1 VKSVFPLREVLLFDL
16 HLSVVDRIWDWSKI
30 MKLADKIAVVTG
42 GASGIGKA
50 IVKRFFDEGARV
62 VVADRNDAA
71 AEALARSLGAGAF
84 DVPLDVTKQESI
96 DRLVTVVTER
106 AGGIDIL
113 VNCAAV
119 YALTPLTEVSREQWS
134 TMFSINVDGTF
145 FTMQAVAKQ
154 MIKQG
159 RGGKIVNLASQAG
172 RRGERLGAAYCATK
186 AAVISFT
193 QSAGL
198 ALIEH
203 QINVNA
209 IAPGIIDTPMW
220 DVVDSEFARIE
231 NLPIGEKKR
240 QVSEMI
246 PFKRMG
252 RPEEVAGCAV
262 FLASEDSDYVI
273 AQTYGV
279 DGGNWMA

>member
-1 VKSVFPLREVLLFDL
+1 
-16 HLSVVDRIWDWSKI
+16 
-30 MKLADKIAVVTG
+30 MKLADKVAIVTG

-50 IVKRFFDEGARV
+50 IAKRFFDEGARL
-62 VVADRNDAA
+62 VVADRDEAA
-71 AEALARSLGAGAF
+71 AEALAKSLGAGAF
-84 DVPLDVTKQESI
+84 SVPLEVTKQESI
-96 DRLVTVVTER
+96 DHLVAVVVER
-106 AGGIDIL
+106 AGGIDVL

-119 YALTPLTEVSREQWS
+119 YALTPVTEVSREQWS
-134 TMFSINVDGTF
+134 TLFSINVDGTF

-159 RGGKIVNLASQAG
+159 RGGKIINLASQAG

-186 AAVISFT
+186 AAVISLT

-203 QINVNA
+203 RINVNA

-220 DVVDSEFARIE
+220 DVVDREFATLE
-231 NLPIGEKKR
+231 NIPVGEKRR
-240 QVSEMI
+240 QISRQI
-246 PFKRMG
+246 PFGRMG
-252 RPEEVAGCAV
+252 QPEEVTGCAV
-262 FLASEDSDYVI
+262 FLASDDSDYVI

>member
-1 VKSVFPLREVLLFDL
+1 
-16 HLSVVDRIWDWSKI
+16 
-30 MKLADKIAVVTG
+30 MKLADKVAIVTG

-50 IVKRFFDEGARV
+50 IVKRFFDEGARL
-62 VVADRNDAA
+62 VVADRDETA
-71 AEALARSLGAGAF
+71 AEALAKSLGAGAF
-84 DVPLDVTKQESI
+84 SVPLEVTKQESI
-96 DRLVTVVTER
+96 DHLVAVVAGR
-106 AGGIDIL
+106 AGGIDVL

-119 YALTPLTEVSREQWS
+119 YALTPVTEVSREQWS
-134 TMFSINVDGTF
+134 TLFSINVDGTF

-159 RGGKIVNLASQAG
+159 RGGKIINLASQAG

-186 AAVISFT
+186 AAVISLT

-203 QINVNA
+203 RINVNA

-220 DVVDSEFARIE
+220 DVVDREFASLE
-231 NLPIGEKKR
+231 NIPVGEKKR
-240 QVSEMI
+240 QVSRQI
-246 PFKRMG
+246 PYGRMG
-252 RPEEVAGCAV
+252 QPEEVTGCAV

>member
-1 VKSVFPLREVLLFDL
+1 
-16 HLSVVDRIWDWSKI
+16 
-30 MKLADKIAVVTG
+30 MKLADKVAIVTG

-50 IVKRFFDEGARV
+50 IVKRFFDEGARL
-62 VVADRNDAA
+62 VVADRDETA
-71 AEALARSLGAGAF
+71 AEALAKSLGAGAF
-84 DVPLDVTKQESI
+84 SVPLEVTKQESI
-96 DRLVTVVTER
+96 DHLVAVVTER

-119 YALTPLTEVSREQWS
+119 YALTPVTEVSREQWS
-134 TMFSINVDGTF
+134 TLFSINVDGTF

-159 RGGKIVNLASQAG
+159 RGGKIINLSSQAG

-186 AAVISFT
+186 AAVISLT

-203 QINVNA
+203 RINVNA

-220 DVVDSEFARIE
+220 DVVDSEFASLDNI
-231 NLPIGEKKR
+231 PVGEKKR
-240 QVSEMI
+240 QVSRQI
-246 PFKRMG
+246 PYGRMG
-252 RPEEVAGCAV
+252 QPEEVTGCAV
-262 FLASEDSDYVI
+262 FLASDDSDYVI

>member
-1 VKSVFPLREVLLFDL
+1 
-16 HLSVVDRIWDWSKI
+16 
-30 MKLADKIAVVTG
+30 MKLTDKVAIVTG

-50 IVKRFFDEGARV
+50 VVKRFFDEGARV
-62 VVADRNDAA
+62 VVADRDIAA
-71 AEALARSLGAGAF
+71 AEALARSLGANALS
-84 DVPLDVTKQESI
+84 VPLDVTRQESI
-96 DRLVTVVTER
+96 NSLVTVVTER
-106 AGGIDIL
+106 ASGIDIL
-113 VNCAAV
+113 VNCAAI
-119 YALTPLTEVSREQWS
+119 YALTPVTEVSREQWS
-134 TMFSINVDGTF
+134 KLFSINVAGTF

-159 RGGKIVNLASQAG
+159 RGGKIINLASQAG

-186 AAVISFT
+186 AAVISLT

-203 QINVNA
+203 RINVNA
-209 IAPGIIDTPMW
+209 IAPGVIDTPMW
-220 DVVDSEFARIE
+220 DLVDREFARLE
-231 NLPIGEKKR
+231 NLPVGEKKR
-240 QVSEMI
+240 QVSQQI
-246 PFKRMG
+246 PFGRMG

>member
-1 VKSVFPLREVLLFDL
+1 
-16 HLSVVDRIWDWSKI
+16 
-30 MKLADKIAVVTG
+30 MKLADKVAIVTG

-50 IVKRFFDEGARV
+50 IAKRFFDEGARL
-62 VVADRNDAA
+62 VVADRDEAA
-71 AEALARSLGAGAF
+71 AEALAKSLGAGAF
-84 DVPLDVTKQESI
+84 SVPLEVTKQESI
-96 DRLVTVVTER
+96 DHLVAVVAEH
-106 AGGIDIL
+106 AGSIDVL

-119 YALTPLTEVSREQWS
+119 YALTPVTEVSREQWS
-134 TMFSINVDGTF
+134 TLFSVNVDGTF

-159 RGGKIVNLASQAG
+159 RGGKIINLASQAG

-186 AAVISFT
+186 AAVISLT

-203 QINVNA
+203 RINVNA

-220 DVVDSEFARIE
+220 DVVDREFARLE
-231 NLPIGEKKR
+231 NIPVGEKKR
-240 QVSEMI
+240 QISQQI
-246 PFKRMG
+246 PYGRMG
-252 RPEEVAGCAV
+252 QPEEVTGCGV
-262 FLASEDSDYVI
+262 FLASDDSDYVI

>member
-1 VKSVFPLREVLLFDL
+1 
-16 HLSVVDRIWDWSKI
+16 
-30 MKLADKIAVVTG
+30 MKLADKVAIVTG

-50 IVKRFFDEGARV
+50 IVKRFFDEGARL
-62 VVADRNDAA
+62 VVADRDETA
-71 AEALARSLGAGAF
+71 AEALAKSLGAGAF
-84 DVPLDVTKQESI
+84 SVPLEVTKQESI
-96 DRLVTVVTER
+96 DHLVAVVAER
-106 AGGIDIL
+106 AGGIDVL

-119 YALTPLTEVSREQWS
+119 YALTPVTEVSREQWS
-134 TMFSINVDGTF
+134 TLFSINVDGTF

-154 MIKQG
+154 MIKQR
-159 RGGKIVNLASQAG
+159 RGGKIINLASQAG

-186 AAVISFT
+186 AAVISLT

-203 QINVNA
+203 RINVNA

-220 DVVDSEFARIE
+220 DVVDREFARLE
-231 NLPIGEKKR
+231 NMPVGEKKR
-240 QVSEMI
+240 QISRQI
-246 PFKRMG
+246 PYGRMG
-252 RPEEVAGCAV
+252 QPEEVTGCAV
-262 FLASEDSDYVI
+262 FLASDDSDYVI

>member
-1 VKSVFPLREVLLFDL
+1 
-16 HLSVVDRIWDWSKI
+16 
-30 MKLADKIAVVTG
+30 MKLADKVAIVTG

-50 IVKRFFDEGARV
+50 IVKRFFDEGARL
-62 VVADRNDAA
+62 VVADRDETA
-71 AEALARSLGAGAF
+71 AEALAKSLGAGAF
-84 DVPLDVTKQESI
+84 SVPLEVTKQESI
-96 DRLVTVVTER
+96 DHLVAVVAER
-106 AGGIDIL
+106 AGGIDVL

-119 YALTPLTEVSREQWS
+119 YALTPVTEVSRDEWS
-134 TMFSINVDGTF
+134 TLFSINVDGTF

-154 MIKQG
+154 MIKQR
-159 RGGKIVNLASQAG
+159 RGGKIINLASQAG

-186 AAVISFT
+186 AAVISLT

-203 QINVNA
+203 RINVNA

-220 DVVDSEFARIE
+220 DVVDREFARLE
-231 NLPIGEKKR
+231 NIPVGEKKR
-240 QVSEMI
+240 QISQQI
-246 PFKRMG
+246 PYGRMG
-252 RPEEVAGCAV
+252 QPEEVTGCAV
-262 FLASEDSDYVI
+262 FLASDDSDYVI

>member
-1 VKSVFPLREVLLFDL
+1 
-16 HLSVVDRIWDWSKI
+16 
-30 MKLADKIAVVTG
+30 MKLADKVAIVTG

-62 VVADRNDAA
+62 VVADRDDAA
-71 AEALARSLGAGAF
+71 AEALAKSLGAGAF
-84 DVPLDVTKQESI
+84 NVPLDVTKPESI

-119 YALTPLTEVSREQWS
+119 YALTPVTEVSREQWS
-134 TMFSINVDGTF
+134 TLFSINVDGTF

-159 RGGKIVNLASQAG
+159 RGGKIINLASQAG

-203 QINVNA
+203 EINVNA

-220 DVVDSEFARIE
+220 DVVDREFARTE

-240 QVSEMI
+240 QVSQTI
-246 PFKRMG
+246 PFGRMG

-262 FLASEDSDYVI
+262 FLASEDSNYVI

>member
-1 VKSVFPLREVLLFDL
+1 
-16 HLSVVDRIWDWSKI
+16 
-30 MKLADKIAVVTG
+30 MKLADKVAIVTG

-50 IVKRFFDEGARV
+50 IVKRFFDEGARL
-62 VVADRNDAA
+62 VVADRDEAA
-71 AEALARSLGAGAF
+71 AEALAESLGAGAF
-84 DVPLDVTKQESI
+84 SVPFEVTKQESI
-96 DRLVTVVTER
+96 DHLVAVVGER
-106 AGGIDIL
+106 AGGIDVL

-119 YALTPLTEVSREQWS
+119 YALTPVTEVSREQWS
-134 TMFSINVDGTF
+134 TLFAVNVDGTF

-159 RGGKIVNLASQAG
+159 RGGKIINLASQAG

-186 AAVISFT
+186 AAVISLT

-203 QINVNA
+203 RINVNA

-220 DVVDSEFARIE
+220 DVVDREFATLE
-231 NLPIGEKKR
+231 NIPVGEKKR
-240 QVSEMI
+240 QVSREI
-246 PFKRMG
+246 PYGRMG
-252 RPEEVAGCAV
+252 QPEEVTGCAV

>member
-1 VKSVFPLREVLLFDL
+1 
-16 HLSVVDRIWDWSKI
+16 
-30 MKLADKIAVVTG
+30 MKLADKVAIVTG

-50 IVKRFFDEGARV
+50 IVKRFFDEGARL
-62 VVADRNDAA
+62 VVADRDEPA
-71 AEALARSLGAGAF
+71 AEALAKSLGAGAF
-84 DVPLDVTKQESI
+84 SVPLDVTKQESI
-96 DRLVTVVTER
+96 DHLVTVVAER
-106 AGGIDIL
+106 AGGVDVL

-119 YALTPLTEVSREQWS
+119 YALTPLTEVSREQWLAL
-134 TMFSINVDGTF
+134 FSINVDGTF

-159 RGGKIVNLASQAG
+159 RGGKIINLASQAG
-172 RRGERLGAAYCATK
+172 RRGERLGVAYCATK
-186 AAVISFT
+186 AAVISLT

-203 QINVNA
+203 RINVNA
-209 IAPGIIDTPMW
+209 IAPGVIDTPMW
-220 DVVDSEFARIE
+220 DVVDREFARLE
-231 NLPIGEKKR
+231 NIPVGEKKR
-240 QVSEMI
+240 QVCREI
-246 PFKRMG
+246 PYGRMG
-252 RPEEVAGCAV
+252 QPEEVTGCAV

>member
-1 VKSVFPLREVLLFDL
+1 
-16 HLSVVDRIWDWSKI
+16 
-30 MKLADKIAVVTG
+30 MKLADKIAIVTG

-62 VVADRNDAA
+62 VVADRDAA
-71 AEALARSLGAGAF
+71 GAETLAKSLGAGSF
-84 DVPLDVTKQESI
+84 SVPFDVTKQESI
-96 DRLVTVVTER
+96 DHLVAVVSDQ

-113 VNCAAV
+113 VNCAAI
-119 YALTPLTEVSREQWS
+119 YELTPITEVSRKQWS
-134 TMFSINVDGTF
+134 TLFSINVDGTF

-154 MIKQG
+154 MITQK

-186 AAVISFT
+186 AAVISLT

-198 ALIEH
+198 ALIKH
-203 QINVNA
+203 RINVNA

-220 DVVDSEFARIE
+220 DVVDREFARIE

-240 QVSEMI
+240 QVSEII
-246 PFKRMG
+246 PYGRMG
-252 RPEEVAGCAV
+252 QPEEVAGCAV
-262 FLASEDSDYVI
+262 FLASEDSDYVV

>member
-1 VKSVFPLREVLLFDL
+1 
-16 HLSVVDRIWDWSKI
+16 
-30 MKLADKIAVVTG
+30 MKLADKVAIVTG

-50 IVKRFFDEGARV
+50 IVKRFFDEGARL
-62 VVADRNDAA
+62 VVADRDETA
-71 AEALARSLGAGAF
+71 AEALAKSLGAGAF
-84 DVPLDVTKQESI
+84 SVPLEVTKQESI
-96 DRLVTVVTER
+96 DHLVAVVAER
-106 AGGIDIL
+106 AGGIDVL

-119 YALTPLTEVSREQWS
+119 YALTPVTEVSRDEWS
-134 TMFSINVDGTF
+134 MLFSINVDGTF

-159 RGGKIVNLASQAG
+159 RGGKIINLASQAG

-186 AAVISFT
+186 AAVISLT

-203 QINVNA
+203 RINVNA

-220 DVVDSEFARIE
+220 DVVDREFARLE
-231 NLPIGEKKR
+231 NIPVGEKKR
-240 QVSEMI
+240 QISRQI
-246 PFKRMG
+246 PYGRMG
-252 RPEEVAGCAV
+252 QPEEVTGCAV
-262 FLASEDSDYVI
+262 FLASDDSDYVI

>member
-1 VKSVFPLREVLLFDL
+1 
-16 HLSVVDRIWDWSKI
+16 
-30 MKLADKIAVVTG
+30 MKLADKVAIVTG

-50 IVKRFFDEGARV
+50 IVKRFFDEGARL
-62 VVADRNDAA
+62 VVADRDETA
-71 AEALARSLGAGAF
+71 AEALAKSLGAGAF
-84 DVPLDVTKQESI
+84 SVPLEVTKQESI
-96 DRLVTVVTER
+96 DQLVAVVGER
-106 AGGIDIL
+106 AGGIDVL

-119 YALTPLTEVSREQWS
+119 HALTPVTEVSREQWS
-134 TMFSINVDGTF
+134 TLFSINVDGTF

-159 RGGKIVNLASQAG
+159 RGGKIINLASQAG

-186 AAVISFT
+186 AAVISLT

-198 ALIEH
+198 ALIEYR
-203 QINVNA
+203 INVNA

-220 DVVDSEFARIE
+220 DVVDREFASLE
-231 NLPIGEKKR
+231 NIPVGEKKR
-240 QVSEMI
+240 QVTRQI
-246 PFKRMG
+246 PFGRMG
-252 RPEEVAGCAV
+252 QPEEVTGCAV

>member
-1 VKSVFPLREVLLFDL
+1 
-16 HLSVVDRIWDWSKI
+16 
-30 MKLADKIAVVTG
+30 MKLADKVAIVTG

-50 IVKRFFDEGARV
+50 IVKRFFDEGARL
-62 VVADRNDAA
+62 VVADRDETA
-71 AEALARSLGAGAF
+71 AEALAKRLGAGAF
-84 DVPLDVTKQESI
+84 SVPVEVTKQESI
-96 DRLVTVVTER
+96 EHLVAVVAER
-106 AGGIDIL
+106 AGGIDVL

-119 YALTPLTEVSREQWS
+119 YALTPVTEVSRDEWS
-134 TMFSINVDGTF
+134 RLFSINVDGTF

-159 RGGKIVNLASQAG
+159 RGGKIINLASQAG

-186 AAVISFT
+186 AAVISLT

-203 QINVNA
+203 RINVNA

-220 DVVDSEFARIE
+220 DVVDREFARLE
-231 NLPIGEKKR
+231 NLPVGEKKR
-240 QVSEMI
+240 QISRQI
-246 PFKRMG
+246 PYGRMG
-252 RPEEVAGCAV
+252 QPEEVTGCAV
-262 FLASEDSDYVI
+262 FLASDDSDYVI